1 MKNIK
6 VAAKLLISFGV
17 VLALLVTVIVFGVL
31 AMTSVQETF
40 SRFYEK
46 QYTNTKEIDAIELA
60 ANQAARHLLVAMNA
74 EGDTATITD
83 RLQKAEDAL
92 NGAESRFTFLKGNY
106 TGDVA
111 DIEAVETEVLK
122 FKNTFD
128 GLAALVSAGKDDE
141 ANEMYTTTVVPVF
154 TTMQTDL
161 EAIAAYLS
169 QRAANAYESGRSS
182 IQSTVIFM
190 VILGVVAIIV
200 GLSFAF
206 YIIISFKNAI
216 NAIAAGA
223 GELAKGNFNP
233 DITFE
238 SKDEFGGLADGVRIV
253 SGSLRGVISDI
264 DMMLSEAS
272 QGNFQVTSSDE
283 ALYLGDLSHILDS
296 MKLFIS
302 KMNEAMMKINTAS
315 EQVAAGSDQVSSG
328 AQALSQGAMEQ
339 ASSVEELA
347 ATITAISS
355 KITANADDAAQ
366 ASDKT
371 NLAGTEMKTAASK
384 MDQLV
389 SAMNEIQNSSSETKK
404 IIKTIEDIAFQ
415 TNILALNAAVE
426 AARAG
431 AAGKGFAVV
440 ADEVRNL
447 AGKSAEAAKNTTDLI
462 EGTVNAIDKGN
473 ALVEEVAHEISMVSK
488 ATFEVAE
495 INEKISGAAKE
506 AADSITQVTVGIDQ
520 ISGVVQTN
528 SATSEQSAAAS
539 EQLSGQAQMLKDLVA
554 EFKLTEVD

>member
-6 VAAKLLISFGV
+6 IAGKLIISFGSVLFLLIVIV
-17 VLALLVTVIVFGVL
+17 VLAAAGMGSIGDNFTSFHDHAFENTREVGSLKAELQEAAKNISISILEDDIDDIQSRLTVTDELFSSID
-31 AMTSVQETF
+31 
-40 SRFYEK
+40 SRFEFING
-46 QYTNTKEIDAIELA
+46 QFS
-60 ANQAARHLLVAMNA
+60 
-74 EGDTATITD
+74 GDTSK
-83 RLQKAEDAL
+83 LQTLEDQAHSIQSFYY
-92 NGAESRFTFLKGNY
+92 ELKPL
-106 TGDVA
+106 
-111 DIEAVETEVLK
+111 IL
-122 FKNTFD
+122 
-128 GLAALVSAGKDDE
+128 SGKDEE
-141 ANEMYTTTVVPVF
+141 AFLMFEETIVPVF
-154 TTMQTDL
+154 VTVNETTAQLAEYLDN
-161 EAIAAYLS
+161 EALTEYTAAH
-169 QRAANAYESGRSS
+169 NS
-182 IQSTVIFM
+182 INTTIIFM
-190 VILGVVAIIV
+190 IILGVVAVIV
-200 GLSFAF
+200 GFVFAF
-206 YIIISFKNAI
+206 YITVSISKGTRQI
-216 NAIAAGA
+216 VEGTH
-223 GELAKGNFNP
+223 EVVRGNFNAT
-233 DITFE
+233 IAYE
-238 SKDEFGGLADGVRIV
+238 GKDEIGILAQSVRDICTC
-253 SGSLRGVISDI
+253 LNAVITDI
-264 DMMLSEAS
+264 GMVLKEAS
-272 QGNFQVTSSDE
+272 HGNFQIKSADDSIYVG
-283 ALYLGDLSHILDS
+283 ALSGVHDS
-296 MKLFIS
+296 MLYFID
-302 KMNEAMMKINTAS
+302 KMNEAMTKINTAS

-355 KITANADDAAQ
+355 KITANADDAAH
-366 ASDKT
+366 ASERTSD
-371 NLAGTEMKTAASK
+371 AGTEMKNAAAK

-473 ALVEEVAHEISMVSK
+473 TLVEEVAQEIGAVSK
-488 ATFEVAE
+488 ATLEIAE
-495 INEKISGAAKE
+495 INGKISGAAKE

-528 SATSEQSAAAS
+528 SATSEESAAAS
-539 EQLSGQAQMLKDLVA
+539 QELSGQAQMLKDLVA

>member
-6 VAAKLLISFGV
+6 VAGKLLISFGV
-17 VLALLVTVIVFGVL
+17 VLALLITIVVFAIASMNMVE
-31 AMTSVQETF
+31 ETF
-40 SRFYEK
+40 ESFYEK
-46 QYTNTKEIDAIELA
+46 EYANTKAFDEIELHINEATRFLLA
-60 ANQAARHLLVAMNA
+60 AQIMQDQTLIQTRLDSAKEALTAI
-74 EGDTATITD
+74 DT
-83 RLQKAEDAL
+83 
-92 NGAESRFTFLKGNY
+92 TFEFLRENY
-106 TGDVA
+106 TGSASTMDAVGQNITEFRDVYR
-111 DIEAVETEVLK
+111 VM
-122 FKNTFD
+122 
-128 GLAALVSAGKDDE
+128 ALMVE
-141 ANEMYTTTVVPVF
+141 ANQDE
-154 TTMQTDL
+154 
-161 EAIAAYLS
+161 EAAAYFEETFVAGF
-169 QRAANAYESGRSS
+169 AAVNAQIMEAMEHVSEKAVLAYESGM
-182 IQSTVIFM
+182 STIANTILFM
-190 VILGVVAIIV
+190 VILSVVAVIL
-200 GLSFAF
+200 GFFFAF
-206 YIIISFKNAI
+206 YITKAFTGALKEVE
-216 NAIAAGA
+216 AGA
-223 GELAKGNFNP
+223 TELAKGNFEAVV
-233 DITFE
+233 TYE
-238 SKDEFGGLADGVRIV
+238 SKDEFGHLAEVFRTIFGA
-253 SGSLRGVISDI
+253 LKGVIKDI
-264 DMMLSEAS
+264 DMMLTEAS
-272 QGNFQVTSSDE
+272 QGNFRVASSDE
-283 ALYLGDLSHILDS
+283 GLYLGDLRHILES

-302 KMNEAMMKINTAS
+302 NMNETMTKINTAS

-355 KITANADDAAQ
+355 KITANADDAAL

-371 NLAGTEMKTAASK
+371 SVAGSEMKNAAAK

-389 SAMNEIQNSSSETKK
+389 SAMNEIQNSSGETKK

-473 ALVEEVAHEISMVSK
+473 VLVEEVAKEIGLVSK
-488 ATFEVAE
+488 ATMEVAE
-495 INEKISGAAKE
+495 ISEKISGAAKE

-528 SATSEQSAAAS
+528 SATSEESAAAS
-539 EQLSGQAQMLKDLVA
+539 QELSGQAQMLKDLVE
-554 EFKLTEVD
+554 EFQLAEVD

>member
-6 VAAKLLISFGV
+6 VAGKLLISFGV
-17 VLALLVTVIVFGVL
+17 VLGLMFGIIVFAIL
-31 AMTSVQETF
+31 SMNRVQDTF
-40 SRFYEK
+40 QSFYEK
-46 QYTNTKEIDAIELA
+46 EYANTKEFDSIELNLNEATRYLLAGQILSDDTLIAARLDSAKESLAKIDASFE
-60 ANQAARHLLVAMNA
+60 
-74 EGDTATITD
+74 
-83 RLQKAEDAL
+83 
-92 NGAESRFTFLKGNY
+92 FLHENY
-106 TGDVA
+106 TGSA
-111 DIEAVETEVLK
+111 STMEKIQQEIEDFRVVYREMAVMVQEHR
-122 FKNTFD
+122 
-128 GLAALVSAGKDDE
+128 DDE
-141 ANEMYTTTVVPVF
+141 AAAFFEETFITAFAEVNAATIEAMDHVAEKAVIAYETATSTIQTTT
-154 TTMQTDL
+154 
-161 EAIAAYLS
+161 
-169 QRAANAYESGRSS
+169 
-182 IQSTVIFM
+182 IFM
-190 VILGVVAIIV
+190 IILGIVAVILGLI
-200 GLSFAF
+200 FAF
-206 YIIISFKNAI
+206 YIIKSFT
-216 NAIAAGA
+216 GA
-223 GELAKGNFNP
+223 LKDIEMGATELANGNFEAVV
-233 DITFE
+233 TYE
-238 SKDEFGGLADGVRIV
+238 SKDEFGHLANVFRTIFGA
-253 SGSLRGVISDI
+253 LRGVIKDI
-264 DMMLSEAS
+264 DMMLTEAS
-272 QGNFQVTSSDE
+272 QGNFRVASSDE
-283 ALYLGDLSHILDS
+283 NLYLGDLRHILES

-302 KMNEAMMKINTAS
+302 NMNETMTKINTAS

-355 KITANADDAAQ
+355 KITANADDAAL

-371 NLAGTEMKTAASK
+371 SVAGSEMKNAAAK

-389 SAMNEIQNSSSETKK
+389 SAMNEIQNSSGETKK

-473 ALVEEVAHEISMVSK
+473 VLVEEVAKEIGLVSK
-488 ATFEVAE
+488 ATMEVAE
-495 INEKISGAAKE
+495 ISEKISGAAKE

-528 SATSEQSAAAS
+528 SATSEESAAAS
-539 EQLSGQAQMLKDLVA
+539 QELSGQAQMLKDLVE
-554 EFKLTEVD
+554 EFKLAEVD

>member
-6 VAAKLLISFGV
+6 VAGKLLISFGV
-17 VLALLVTVIVFGVL
+17 VLALMITCIVFGVL
-31 AMTSVQETF
+31 AMNSVQATF
-40 SRFYEK
+40 SRFYER
-46 QYTNTKEIDAIELA
+46 QYTNTKEIDAIELQV
-60 ANQAARHLLVAMNA
+60 NQAARHLLVAMNN
-74 EGDTATITD
+74 DDPATVSD
-83 RLQKAEDAL
+83 RLKKADDCL
-92 NGAESRFTFLKGNY
+92 TSSMSRFEFLKGNY
-106 TGDVA
+106 TGEVA
-111 DIEAVETEVLK
+111 DIEAVETEVAK
-122 FKNTFD
+122 FK
-128 GLAALVSAGKDDE
+128 SAFEQLSPLITSGKDTE
-141 ANEMYTTTVVPVF
+141 ANELYTSSVAPVF
-154 TTMQTDL
+154 TSMQTNL
-161 EAIAAYLS
+161 EEIAAYLA
-169 QRAANAYESGRSS
+169 QRSANAYESGCSS
-182 IQSTVIFM
+182 IQSTIVFM
-190 VILGVVAIIV
+190 IILGVIAIVV

-216 NAIAAGA
+216 NAISAGA

-233 DITFE
+233 NITFE
-238 SKDEFGGLADGVRIV
+238 SKDEFGGLADGVRVV
-253 SGSLRGVISDI
+253 SSALRAVISDI

-272 QGNFQVTSSDE
+272 QGNFQITSSDE
-283 ALYLGDLSHILDS
+283 SLYLGDLGHILDC

-355 KITANADDAAQ
+355 KITANADDASV
-366 ASDKT
+366 ASTKT
-371 NLAGTEMKTAASK
+371 NGAGEEMKTAANK

-473 ALVEEVAHEISMVSK
+473 ALVEEVANEISLVAK
-488 ATFEVAE
+488 ATMEVAE
-495 INEKISGAAKE
+495 INEKISGASKE

-539 EQLSGQAQMLKDLVA
+539 EELSGQAQMLKDLVA
-554 EFKLTEVD
+554 EFKLAEVD